1 MRLRALSFLLIVV
14 LVAASPSLTGTQRAQ
29 ALTLEQTLDLAG
41 KYVDE
46 YESRLGAISAE
57 EDYRQ
62 TAVPTSGPRL
72 SSGAATLTRRT
83 RAYMFSVSLGKLGW
97 VAFRDVF
104 ELDGRQVRGRDE
116 RLSAILANVTP
127 DSLEQARKIASES
140 ARYNLNPRN
149 MRINRTLNVP
159 LAALIY
165 LRPDNQARSEFR
177 LGKIDNIN
185 GVTCV
190 ALHFRERVQPRLIGT
205 NDDAPAQ
212 GTFWID
218 TAAGGRLVKSQLQI
232 DSAVRREQML
242 RSQIDVTY
250 SPVGNFDI
258 WLPTRMDESYV
269 FLVGGEQ
276 LTAHAS
282 YSDFREFKVTT
293 SEDIK

>member
-1 MRLRALSFLLIVV
+1 MRLRALSFLVIVV
-14 LVAASPSLTGTQRAQ
+14 LVAASPAVAGGQRGQ
-29 ALTLEQTLDLAG
+29 TFTLEQTLELAG
-41 KYVDE
+41 KYVDA

-62 TAVPTSGPRL
+62 TVVPVAGSRFSNGP
-72 SSGAATLTRRT
+72 AMLTRRT
-83 RAYMFSVSLGKLGW
+83 RAYIFSVSLGTLGW

-104 ELDGRQVRGRDE
+104 ELDGRQIRGREE
-116 RLSAILANVTP
+116 RLSRLLQNVTP
-127 DSLEQARKIASES
+127 DSLEQARQIASES

-165 LRPDNQARSEFR
+165 LRRANQSRSDFR
-177 LGKIDNIN
+177 LGKTEKID

-190 ALHFRERVQPRLIGT
+190 ALHFREQAQPRLIGT
-205 NDDAPAQ
+205 NDGAAAQ

-218 TAAGGRLVKSQLQI
+218 AAAGGRLVRSQLQI
-232 DSAVRREQML
+232 DSAVKREQML
-242 RSQIDVTY
+242 RSEISVTY

-276 LTAHAS
+276 LTAHAD
-282 YSDFREFKVTT
+282 YSHFREFKVTT

>member
-1 MRLRALSFLLIVV
+1 VNLHGRTASALVV
-14 LVAASPSLTGTQRAQ
+14 ACFVALNPSPAKSQ
-29 ALTLEQTLDLAG
+29 ALTLEQILELAG
-41 KYVDE
+41 NYVDR

-62 TAVPTSGPRL
+62 TVVPTPGPRL

-83 RAYMFSVSLGKLGW
+83 RAYIFSVSLGTLGW

-165 LRPDNQARSEFR
+165 LRRANQSRSGFR
-177 LGKIDNIN
+177 LGRTDNIN

-190 ALHFRERVQPRLIGT
+190 ALHFREQAQPRLIGT
-205 NDDAPAQ
+205 NDGAPAQ

-232 DSAVRREQML
+232 DSAVKREQML
-242 RSQIDVTY
+242 RSQINVTY
-250 SPVGNFDI
+250 SPVEKFDI
-258 WLPTRMDESYV
+258 WLPTKMDESYV
-269 FLVGGEQ
+269 FPVSGEQ
-276 LTAHAS
+276 LTAQAT
-282 YSDFREFKVTT
+282 YSGFREFKVTT

>member
-1 MRLRALSFLLIVV
+1 MRLRALSFLVAAVV
-14 LVAASPSLTGTQRAQ
+14 VAASPVVAGTERDQTPA
-29 ALTLEQTLDLAG
+29 LEQTLELAG

-62 TAVPTSGPRL
+62 TVVPTT
-72 SSGAATLTRRT
+72 GARPLNGSATLTRRT
-83 RAYMFSVSLGKLGW
+83 RAYMFSISLGRLGW

-104 ELDGRQVRGRDE
+104 ELDGRQVRGREE
-116 RLSAILANVTP
+116 RLSRLLQNVTP

-149 MRINRTLNVP
+149 TRINRTLNVP

-165 LRPDNQARSEFR
+165 LRSANQSRSDFR
-177 LGKIDNIN
+177 LGKIDRIN

-190 ALHFRERVQPRLIGT
+190 AVHFRERAQPRLIGT
-205 NDDAPAQ
+205 NDGAAAQ

-218 TAAGGRLVKSQLQI
+218 TAANGRLVKSQLQI
-232 DSAVRREQML
+232 DSAVKRDQVL
-242 RSQIDVTY
+242 RSQISVTY
-250 SPVGNFDI
+250 SPVERFDI

-276 LTAHAS
+276 LTAHAD
-282 YSDFREFKVTT
+282 YSEFREFKVTT